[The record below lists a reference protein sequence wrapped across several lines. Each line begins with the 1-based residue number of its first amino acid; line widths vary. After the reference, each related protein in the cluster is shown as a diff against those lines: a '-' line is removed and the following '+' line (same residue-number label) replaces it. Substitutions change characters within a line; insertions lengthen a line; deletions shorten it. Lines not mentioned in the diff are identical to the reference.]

1 MSDDENQ
8 ALTPTLQNVLDQKSL
23 QWVFVGGKGGVGK
36 TTTSSSLAVQLAAVR
51 ESVLLIS
58 TDPAHNL
65 SDAFGQKFGKDP
77 TLVQGFDNLYCMEI
91 DPTSS
96 IQEMIESQDNSAMNS
111 IMQDLAFAIPGVDEA
126 MGFAE
131 VMKLVKSMQYS
142 TIVFDTA
149 PTGHTLRFLSF
160 PTVLEKALAKVS
172 QLSGRFGPMMQ
183 QMSGM
188 MGVSANHEDIF
199 AKLESMRAVIN
210 EVNQQFQDPDK
221 TTFVCVCISEFLSLY
236 ETERLVQELTN
247 GNIDTHNIVVNQL
260 LFPPKDSNCDQC
272 KVRHKMQQ
280 KYLEQ
285 IFDLYEDFH
294 ITLLP
299 LLTHEVR
306 GVEKLKTFSRL
317 LVEPFQPPE
326 Q

>member
-1 MSDDENQ
+1 
-8 ALTPTLQNVLDQKSL
+8 
-23 QWVFVGGKGGVGK
+23 
-36 TTTSSSLAVQLAAVR
+36 
-51 ESVLLIS
+51 
-58 TDPAHNL
+58 
-65 SDAFGQKFGKDP
+65 
-77 TLVQGFDNLYCMEI
+77 
-91 DPTSS
+91 
-96 IQEMIESQDNSAMNS
+96 MNS
-111 IMQDLAFAIPGVDEA
+111 LMQDLAFAIPGVDEA

-131 VMKLVKSMQYS
+131 VMKLVKSMEYS
-142 TIVFDTA
+142 VIIFDTA

-160 PTVLEKALAKVS
+160 PTVLEKALSKVS

-188 MGVSANHEDIF
+188 MGVGGSNEDIF
-199 AKLESMRAVIN
+199 AKLEGMRAVIN

-272 KVRHKMQQ
+272 QVRHKMQQ

-294 ITLLP
+294 VTLLP
-299 LLTHEVR
+299 LLTNEVR
-306 GVEKLKTFSRL
+306 GVEKLKTFSRM
-317 LVEPFQPPE
+317 LVEPFQPPK
-326 Q
+326 

>member
-1 MSDDENQ
+1 
-8 ALTPTLQNVLDQKSL
+8 
-23 QWVFVGGKGGVGK
+23 
-36 TTTSSSLAVQLAAVR
+36 SSLAVQMAADR

-65 SDAFGQKFGKDP
+65 SDAFGQKFSKNP
-77 TLVQGFDNLYCMEI
+77 TLVNGFKNLFCMEI

-96 IQEMIESQDNSAMNS
+96 IQEMIENADNSAMNS

-131 VMKLVKSMQYS
+131 VMKLVKSMEYS
-142 TIVFDTA
+142 VIIFDTA

-160 PTVLEKALAKVS
+160 PTVLEKALSKVS

-188 MGVSANHEDIF
+188 MGMNANHEDIF
-199 AKLESMRAVIN
+199 AKLESMRTVIN

-236 ETERLVQELTN
+236 ETERLVQELTA

-260 LFPPKDSNCDQC
+260 LFPPKESNCDQC
-272 KVRHKMQQ
+272 NVRHKMQQ

-294 ITLLP
+294 IVLLP

-306 GVEKLKTFSRL
+306 GVEKLKEFSRL
-317 LVEPFQPPE
+317 LVESFEPP
-326 Q
+326 